1 MIKIKKN
8 LKKKLKRKWNYKL
21 RQIALNKKGEIKMNK
36 LSNDDEYLMN
46 KLIDYDEDMLKV
58 NINKMCVT
66 YDLKE
71 LEKSYNYAL
80 KRLNQC
86 LNIRNIF

>member
-1 MIKIKKN
+1 MKI
-8 LKKKLKRKWNYKL
+8 LNYEL

-36 LSNDDEYLMN
+36 LSNDDAYLMN
-46 KLIDYDEDMLKV
+46 KLIDNEVDMLKD

-71 LEKSYNYAL
+71 LEKMYEFA
-80 KRLNQC
+80 KKKD
-86 LNIRNIF
+86 

>member
-1 MIKIKKN
+1 
-8 LKKKLKRKWNYKL
+8 
-21 RQIALNKKGEIKMNK
+21 MNE

-46 KLIDYDEDMLKV
+46 KLIDNEVDMLKD

-71 LEKSYNYAL
+71 LKQSYTYAL
-80 KRLNQC
+80 KRLNSIFEYKKYF
-86 LNIRNIF
+86 LEMREMRNENKTK